1 MKIGVCLSLG
11 LWVLGCASTQTSDTA
26 AGSQAREDANETLLP
41 VDDLAENLLMRQ
53 HITLAW
59 PGGRE
64 SFDSVLQKRGRILLL
79 VGLGPMNAVGFS
91 LTLDDTG
98 ITFENRS
105 GRDMSFRP
113 EHILADVQR
122 VFYPWIDKD
131 SKCVDCERRDVRSG
145 IEIRERIGH
154 RDLEERSF
162 RDVARP
168 ERGVIVVRYEGWTK
182 DSLIPDRAILLNG
195 WVGYQLIVETT
206 SVERLD

>member
-11 LWVLGCASTQTSDTA
+11 LWLSGCASTQTGDIA
-26 AGSQAREDANETLLP
+26 AGSREPEDVRETLLP
-41 VDDLAENLLMRQ
+41 VDDLAEDLLMRQ

-64 SFDSVLQKRGRILLL
+64 SFDSVLQKRGRTLLL

-91 LTLDDTG
+91 LTLDDAG

-122 VFYPWIDKD
+122 VFYPWIETD
-131 SKCVDCERRDVRSG
+131 SKCIDCERHEVRAG
-145 IEIRERIGH
+145 LEIRERIGP
-154 RDLEERSF
+154 RYLEERSF
-162 RDVARP
+162 RDIARP
-168 ERGVIVVRYEGWTK
+168 ERGVIVVRYEGWTR
-182 DSLIPDRAILLNG
+182 DSLVPDRAILQNG
-195 WVGYQLIVETT
+195 WVGYELVVETT
-206 SVERLD
+206 SIERLD